1 MSPSRE
7 PVALE
12 TSWAAVSRAD
22 ARALRA
28 SRLPT
33 RLAMLLI
40 LAPPAGLVARFGAPI
55 ALAWFGA
62 AALLLLAASWRSARF
77 ALVPLALGG
86 AAVLAGRALGV
97 EGAVLPVAVGV
108 ASVLVAWG
116 LRGAEHR
123 AQAKAAAHR
132 VRIGVTPE
140 ALHWTD
146 GAGAFERSL
155 VGLGGWMETTAAF
168 VLQEPGG
175 ERSYVVPREA
185 LAPPLE
191 AAIRR
196 HLDAALGPSRPI
208 PLGPGATASLV
219 RVAMFGFWIAA
230 VLLVVSPR

>member
-1 MSPSRE
+1 MSPYRE

-86 AAVLAGRALGV
+86 GQLALEGV
-97 EGAVLPVAVGV
+97 QPE
-108 ASVLVAWG
+108 LVSAPSE
-116 LRGAEHR
+116 L
-123 AQAKAAAHR
+123 
-132 VRIGVTPE
+132 
-140 ALHWTD
+140 
-146 GAGAFERSL
+146 
-155 VGLGGWMETTAAF
+155 F
-168 VLQEPGG
+168 VLQAAI
-175 ERSYVVPREA
+175 EA
-185 LAPPLE
+185 L
-191 AAIRR
+191 
-196 HLDAALGPSRPI
+196 
-208 PLGPGATASLV
+208 
-219 RVAMFGFWIAA
+219 RVA
-230 VLLVVSPR
+230 LEH